1 MRLGEVLDRTDEA
14 TDDEQPRSRRRTRLW
29 VGLWLCV
36 GLAAM
41 SWAHGPVLL
50 FPQADEAIVLYTP
63 PSLGLIGPPTR
74 TVVDASFVVRLPLV
88 QRAARI
94 DTAARPVTV
103 EASVVADGVGLRLVG
118 GQIHHRVRPADA
130 DAVVRRLGTAPAVRD
145 ALVADLAHATYA
157 EGVGRLRVGEL
168 TDPERIIAAL
178 DEAGR
183 TLADRAAQYGLE
195 TRVETRPAAEVD
207 PAVAGTLARIAEI
220 EDRLAA
226 RRGHAT
232 ESEADRRDDRLAQAR
247 RHRDALAQVQTELT
261 ARLADAEAR
270 AAEARVEGE
279 QLHAGHLAAARA
291 EAAALVAEAAALRT
305 EGEVEA
311 ARVRAGVAAI
321 GGDGA
326 RLLDHV
332 IATEVMPQLAHIR
345 TGLPAP
351 VPIEPSP
358 APLLPGPARVA
369 IEPARDEPRGEP
381 SPAPTR
387 ESPREEVERSSPPA
401 GEAP

>member
-14 TDDEQPRSRRRTRLW
+14 TDDELPRPRRRTRLW

-63 PSLGLIGPPTR
+63 PRLELIGPPTR

-103 EASVVADGVGLRLVG
+103 EGSVVADGVGLRLVG

-130 DAVVRRLGTAPAVRD
+130 DAVVRRLGTDPSVRD
-145 ALVADLAHATYA
+145 ALVADLARLAYA

-168 TDPERIIAAL
+168 TDAERITAAL

-232 ESEADRRDDRLAQAR
+232 ESEADRRDDQLAQAR
-247 RHRDALAQVQTELT
+247 RHRDELAQVQTELT
-261 ARLADAEAR
+261 ARLAEAEAR
-270 AAEARVEGE
+270 AAEARVQGE
-279 QLHAGHLAAARA
+279 QLHAGRLAAARA
-291 EAAALVAEAAALRT
+291 EAAALVAEAAALRA
-305 EGEVEA
+305 EGEAES
-311 ARVRAGVAAI
+311 ARVRAGVAAL
-321 GGDGA
+321 GGNGA

-332 IATEVMPQLAHIR
+332 IATEVMPQLAQIR
-345 TGLPAP
+345 TGQPAPTPIEPLPAP
-351 VPIEPSP
+351 V
-358 APLLPGPARVA
+358 LPGPARVA
-369 IEPARDEPRGEP
+369 VEPGPTPSSSERAPARP
-381 SPAPTR
+381 R
-387 ESPREEVERSSPPA
+387 ESPREEAVGSSVPA
-401 GEAP
+401 VEAP